1 MARPSKDWDKAELL
15 TQLMQDMNDA
25 LGVMLA
31 AAQSAHDAATHEE
44 MKPENDK
51 DTRGL
56 EAGYLAA
63 GQSARAAELQQAL
76 RGLQQMKPRAFA
88 PDEAVSALAIVELE
102 DQDNESCVWVFLTP
116 YGSGQKLKVS
126 GQEIQVAT
134 ARSPLGDSLLGKRVG
149 DLVEYRAGGR
159 RREFEILSV
168 Q

>member
-1 MARPSKDWDKAELL
+1 MSVSSRNWDKEALIA
-15 TQLMQDMNDA
+15 QLMQDMNEA
-25 LGVMLA
+25 LDVMLS

-76 RGLQQMKPRAFA
+76 RGLQQVTPRAFA
-88 PDEAVSALAIVELE
+88 ADESVSALAIIELE
-102 DQDNESCVWVFLTP
+102 DQENESRVWVFLTP
-116 YGSGQKLKVS
+116 YGSGQKLRVA
-126 GQEIQVAT
+126 GREIQVAT
-134 ARSPLGDSLLGKRVG
+134 ARSPLGGALLGKHVG
-149 DLVEYRAGGR
+149 DLIEYSAGGR
-159 RREFEILSV
+159 RREFEILSL